1 MKAAP
6 QAQRRLLDLQAIDTS
21 LAQLAH
27 RRKTLPEYA
36 ELDTLARTL
45 SALEDERVRAQVTVD
60 DLDRDIARLEKDIDQ
75 VRARREK
82 DDNRLAAGTGPAR
95 ELEALQHE
103 VASLTRRQSEL
114 EDQELELME
123 QRETAQATLDEIA
136 GRQETA
142 RAARAAGEARREA
155 ALANIAKEEEFKA
168 KARTPLAAD
177 LPGDLIAL
185 YDRLRAANAGLGGA
199 LFRAGRCG
207 GCRLELYGQE
217 LHRVKSAPADDV
229 VRCEECGRIMIRTAE
244 SGL

>member
-6 QAQRRLLDLQAIDTS
+6 KDQRRLLDLQAVDTS

-27 RRKTLPEYA
+27 RRKTLPEFA

-60 DLDRDIARLEKDIDQ
+60 DIDRDIARLERDIDQ
-75 VRARREK
+75 VRLRRQK
-82 DDNRLAAGTGPAR
+82 DDDRLAAGTGPAR

-123 QRETAQATLDEIA
+123 QRETAQATLDEIG
-136 GRQETA
+136 GRQV
-142 RAARAAGEARREA
+142 AARENRVAAEARRDA
-155 ALANIAKEEEFKA
+155 ALLEITKEEEYKA
-168 KARTPLAAD
+168 KSRTPLASD

-185 YDRLRAANAGLGGA
+185 YDRLREANAGLGAA

-217 LHRVKSAPADDV
+217 LHRVKAAPADDV
-229 VRCEECGRIMIRTAE
+229 VRCEECGRIMVRTAE

>member
-6 QAQRRLLDLQAIDTS
+6 QAQRRLLDLQAVDTS

-27 RRKTLPEYA
+27 KRRTLPEYA

-60 DLDRDIARLEKDIDQ
+60 DIDRDIARLEKDIDQ
-75 VRARREK
+75 VRLRRKK
-82 DDNRLAAGTGPAR
+82 DDDRLAAGTGPAR

-136 GRQETA
+136 GRREAARTA
-142 RAARAAGEARREA
+142 RAEAEARRDA
-155 ALANIAKEEEFKA
+155 ALADIAKEEEFKSQSRA
-168 KARTPLAAD
+168 PLAAD
-177 LPGDLIAL
+177 LPGDLVAL
-185 YDRLRAANAGLGGA
+185 YDRLREANAGLGAA

-217 LHRVKSAPADDV
+217 LHRVKSAPADEV
-229 VRCEECGRIMIRTAE
+229 VRCEECGRIMVRTAE